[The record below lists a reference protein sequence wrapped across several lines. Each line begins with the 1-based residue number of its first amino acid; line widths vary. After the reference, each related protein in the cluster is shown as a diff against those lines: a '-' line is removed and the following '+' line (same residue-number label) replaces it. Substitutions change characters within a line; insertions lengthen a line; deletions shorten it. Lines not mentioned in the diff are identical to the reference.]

1 MRINEEEF
9 TKVHAPILQ
18 EVKLIDE
25 NSDDNG
31 YMPRQRRE
39 NVGTNQENIREGV
52 LENLPYYY
60 QNENKRISDAKEWHE
75 NSPIYA
81 LNKDDM
87 LDILI
92 DIEYGKPKRYKR
104 YNIDDVLVLYDDKT
118 DKTAK
123 HERVVTKGVSAGS
136 DDAERYAPRAHVEQ
150 PDATRVEP
158 KPQGKPDPNTVYD
171 FEDGVAVAGE
181 NVVLSWKYALENIK
195 KAMTKDE
202 QKKQEI
208 QKKIDDIVEE
218 HGKLPKTEG
227 WAQLGRTATNVA
239 GVGVPTLVAGTVGGG
254 GAATMVGAGLA
265 SLDMATTAAQ
275 ANIEIDEYEKQS
287 GMEVSPSARA
297 GYTAATVATDAIM
310 NSLAQ
315 SKVLGNFTAPVQKE
329 IAKTLKKSIL
339 ENPIAQQEFNTMARQ
354 VMQNEAKS
362 SIKDMAKMGLKSSI
376 EGGVSAGALEAEKGI
391 YMGEMPEMQRIVDE
405 AVGGAVS
412 GAAQGV
418 AMGISSPRLKH
429 KDRMAK
435 DDVYYVSDMHGQ
447 TGSGLP
453 ISEIDPSKVHYTPDG
468 MVVEGKVRRSDGKG
482 EETGLYKGENIV
494 GGSYREAEKSGELT
508 PIGDAWDIDEKK
520 MAEYEKEW
528 AEARKGKNGIDYEKR
543 NEVVQGIAADMGLP
557 VTVYKSI
564 DEVPSRLRKEG
575 QIGSS
580 EAVTINNGS
589 IVVVLDNCK
598 YLNARDMRTI
608 MLHEGVGHVGVPRSH
623 KSPEEFEQNAERAG
637 KYLIG
642 NGTMNDYEES
652 IAYEAEDR
660 EYHKRNSG
668 NKEYDYVNSLLRQ
681 GEHSVRNST
690 TNELRNP
697 PNRRFIDRVL
707 QDGEPMPMLREIER
721 QRQQRRQGQ

>member
-1 MRINEEEF
+1 MNEEEF
-9 TKVHAPILQ
+9 SYHEIPIRQELAPFG
-18 EVKLIDE
+18 E

-31 YMPRQRRE
+31 YMPPRRRKK
-39 NVGTNQENIREGV
+39 VGADSGKIEGGLIRYLPDYFQNGEGISDEKEW
-52 LENLPYYY
+52 LENPPL
-60 QNENKRISDAKEWHE
+60 
-75 NSPIYA
+75 YA
-81 LNKDDM
+81 FDKDDM
-87 LDILI
+87 QYVMNA
-92 DIEYGKPKRYKR
+92 IEYGKPKS
-104 YNIDDVLVLYDDKT
+104 YNIDDIVVLLADKS
-118 DKTAK
+118 DKEAK
-123 HERVVTKGVSAGS
+123 HASVVNKGVPFGS
-136 DDAERYAPRAHVEQ
+136 DDAERYVPRAHVEQ

-171 FEDGVAVAGE
+171 FEDGVAVAGD
-181 NVVLSWKYALENIK
+181 NLMLSWKYAWENFM
-195 KAMTKDE
+195 KAITKDE
-202 QKKQEI
+202 QKKQQI
-208 QKKIDDIVEE
+208 QKKIDGIVEE
-218 HGKLPKTEG
+218 YGNLPQTEG
-227 WAQLGRTATNVA
+227 WAQLGKTATNVA
-239 GVGVPTLVAGTVGGG
+239 GVGAPTLVAGLAGGG
-254 GAATMVGAGLA
+254 GAAAMVGAGLT
-265 SLDMATTAAQ
+265 SIDMATTAAQ

-287 GMEVSPSARA
+287 GKEVSPSARA

-339 ENPIAQQEFNTMARQ
+339 ENPIAQQEFNSMARQ
-354 VMQNEAKS
+354 VMKNEAKS
-362 SIKDMAKMGLKSSI
+362 SIKDMAKMGMKSSI

-391 YMGEMPEMQRIVDE
+391 YKGEMPEMQRIVDE
-405 AVGGAVS
+405 AVGGAVA

-435 DDVYYVSDMHGQ
+435 DDVYYISDMHGQ

-453 ISEIDPSKVHYTPDG
+453 ISEIDPSKVHLTPDG
-468 MVVEGKVRRSDGKG
+468 KVVEGKVRRSDGKG
-482 EETGLYKGENIV
+482 EEEGLYKGENIV
-494 GGSYREAEKSGELT
+494 GGSYREADKSGELT
-508 PIGDAWDIDEKK
+508 PIGDAWDIDKKK
-520 MAEYEKEW
+520 MEQYEKEW

-564 DEVPSRLRKEG
+564 NEVPPLLRKEG

-598 YLNARDMRTI
+598 YLSAEDMRTI

-623 KSPEEFEQNAERAG
+623 KSQEEFEQNAERAG
-637 KYLIG
+637 KYLVG
-642 NGTMNDYEES
+642 NGTMEDYEES
-652 IAYEAEDR
+652 MAYESEDR
-660 EYHKRNSG
+660 EYLKRNSG
-668 NKEYDYVNSLLRQ
+668 NKEYDYVNSLLRK

-697 PNRRFIDRVL
+697 PNKRFIDRVL
-707 QDGEPMPMLREIER
+707 QGGEPMPMLKEIER
-721 QRQQRRQGQ
+721 QRQQSRQRKQR